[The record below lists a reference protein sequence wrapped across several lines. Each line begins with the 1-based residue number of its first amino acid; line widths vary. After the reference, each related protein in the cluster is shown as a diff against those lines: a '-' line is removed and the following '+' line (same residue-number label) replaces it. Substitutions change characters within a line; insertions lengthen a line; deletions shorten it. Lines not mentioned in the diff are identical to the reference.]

1 MDHFSHLRCES
12 SQRVNRGCFLKLIWN
27 LSSRCRVYLQVMG
40 TEAVMSTPSLLES
53 TSMIISTGL
62 DLFGSRATPS
72 GTFDILSDH
81 FNKTQLLLTILGLGI
96 GIAVARPAVTRK
108 TLKARW
114 Y

>member
-1 MDHFSHLRCES
+1 
-12 SQRVNRGCFLKLIWN
+12 
-27 LSSRCRVYLQVMG
+27 MG
-40 TEAVMSTPSLLES
+40 TEEVITTPSLLES

-108 TLKARW
+108 VLKARW